1 MNLNPII
8 SYKESGYK
16 DKAKQ
21 NPKRKL
27 PVVRNKEEKKKKND
41 EHKIRFHPNRQLDL
55 TYHNGCFF
63 SANIY
68 DSDCPF
74 AQDLHV
80 RWEG

>member
-27 PVVRNKEEKKKKND
+27 PVVRNKEEKKRKMMSIKFDSIPTGN
-41 EHKIRFHPNRQLDL
+41 L
-55 TYHNGCFF
+55 T
-63 SANIY
+63 
-68 DSDCPF
+68 
-74 AQDLHV
+74 
-80 RWEG
+80 